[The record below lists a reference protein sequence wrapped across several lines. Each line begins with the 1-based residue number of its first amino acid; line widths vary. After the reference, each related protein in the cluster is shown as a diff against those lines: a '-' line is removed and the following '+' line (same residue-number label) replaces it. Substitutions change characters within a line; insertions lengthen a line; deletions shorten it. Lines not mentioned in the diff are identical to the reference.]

1 MVQYGTVKIKL
12 DELLE
17 TTGMSKN
24 KLSQRA
30 EIQRTQIN
38 KYCKNTITRLDTA
51 VLARI
56 CTVFDCSISDLLEFV
71 PQDKE

>member
-1 MVQYGTVKIKL
+1 MEYGTVKIKL

-17 TTGMSKN
+17 STGMSKN

-30 EIQRTQIN
+30 EIQRTQVN
-38 KYCKNTITRLDTA
+38 RYCKNDITRLDVA

-56 CTVFDCSISDLLEFV
+56 CTVFDCTISDLLEFV
-71 PQDKE
+71 PPDKS